1 MSVTSHFLK
10 ITPYQCSTCEV
21 RLVNTDILWTTV
33 VFCFLLSA
41 WSAVPSDT
49 SITGKKKALLE
60 VKSRVFTLHL
70 PPPSVSEVNRK
81 MIFHENKVSKD
92 FRIFHKYSSVTGSR
106 FITPGG

>member
-41 WSAVPSDT
+41 WSAAPSDT
-49 SITGKKKALLE
+49 GITGKKKALLE

-70 PPPSVSEVNRK
+70 SLPPPPPVSIRGEQEDD
-81 MIFHENKVSKD
+81 IS
-92 FRIFHKYSSVTGSR
+92 
-106 FITPGG
+106 